1 MKADNLPMLKK
12 GKVTASIKENKVLI
26 KIEDNQQVGK
36 TFTCFIDATLD
47 PDVAKTSFEL
57 ARL

>member
-1 MKADNLPMLKK
+1 MLKK
-12 GKVTASIKENKVLI
+12 GKVAASIKENKVLI